1 MQCEI
6 LPKIKDSKKDSNP
19 ESTNKIKFPKEA
31 WLYSLMS
38 KDVNR
43 KDRS

>member
-1 MQCEI
+1 MGYEI
-6 LPKIKDSKKDSNP
+6 LSKIKDSKKDGNP
-19 ESTNKIKFPKEA
+19 ESTNKIKFPKKT
-31 WLYSLMS
+31 WFYSLMS